1 MHSIRPV
8 IASNG
13 FAILLTVVFLLPITA
28 ILAFVASAPI
38 DDLFAEIGVWF
49 HKNYQWNFDE
59 FDTIERF
66 TKIGFA
72 LRAIVISV
80 GVSFLYFWI
89 SNWLNHGLARIRA
102 KGSIG
107 KQSIVIES
115 IQPWIFVGPALTL
128 LLLFLLIPI
137 GEIALSGVSGIRC
150 NLKKQRY
157 HFSF

>member
-38 DDLFAEIGVWF
+38 DDLFAKIGVWF

-80 GVSFLYFWI
+80 GISFLYFWI
-89 SNWLNHGLARIRA
+89 SNWLNHGLARIR
-102 KGSIG
+102 
-107 KQSIVIES
+107 
-115 IQPWIFVGPALTL
+115 
-128 LLLFLLIPI
+128 
-137 GEIALSGVSGIRC
+137 
-150 NLKKQRY
+150 
-157 HFSF
+157 